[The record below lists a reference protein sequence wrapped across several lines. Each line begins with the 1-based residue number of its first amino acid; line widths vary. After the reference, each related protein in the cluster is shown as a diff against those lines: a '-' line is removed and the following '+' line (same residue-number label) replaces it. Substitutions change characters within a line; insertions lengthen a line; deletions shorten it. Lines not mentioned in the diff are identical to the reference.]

1 MKVKKTAWLLM
12 APLRAVRQ
20 RSQWC
25 FLPLL
30 SALFPVFTFFYTTG
44 WRLVHLPS
52 LKQSYENLF
61 VFPANNP
68 FTIGCN
74 FHTRP
79 GFPSSVLELWLLI
92 WPVNRCGRGILDSTF
107 IGFCPIDCQVSLL
120 RKHHHNVLPLN
131 SHTFLFLHWSIP
143 FDRWLVLYLRPD
155 DSVCGGGRGRRQWHR
170 SEGHLGVGDWPPYL
184 LTVSWEAVLQSLPKN
199 VWKCYS
205 ASMQN
210 RIPTSWEG

>member
-1 MKVKKTAWLLM
+1 MFTFLFKECQIWNFPSWDHVFAIEVKKTAWLLM
-12 APLRAVRQ
+12 SPLRAVCQ
-20 RSQWC
+20 CSQWC

-30 SALFPVFTFFYTTG
+30 SALFPVFTFFLYSAE

-79 GFPSSVLELWLLI
+79 GFQSSVLELWLLI
-92 WPVNRCGRGILDSTF
+92 WPVNRCSCGILDSTF
-107 IGFCPIDCQVSLL
+107 IGFCPIDCQVSIL

-131 SHTFLFLHWSIP
+131 SHTSFFFSTGQ
-143 FDRWLVLYLRPD
+143 F
-155 DSVCGGGRGRRQWHR
+155 
-170 SEGHLGVGDWPPYL
+170 HLTGDWFSTCDL
-184 LTVSWEAVLQSLPKN
+184 MI
-199 VWKCYS
+199 
-205 ASMQN
+205 ASVEEDG
-210 RIPTSWEG
+210 EGGSDIGQKVI